1 MRLVLASLIGVS
13 LCVPAM
19 AQDDDWEKKRD
30 RFLRPESVVGTRFK
44 QEPETASETDSRQM
58 QQRLAKCVYYDSME
72 ELDTLLANSDFE
84 RIDFS
89 ATAFEPGEF
98 FDDID
103 FSRCIGRAMKSS
115 HYKMMVSMNYS
126 TLRNLLVE
134 EAYNHANKR
143 APVREEGAPLLVA
156 DRFAYTRGGPR
167 AQVMAEVSDC
177 ISYRRPD
184 LAHEFLDARPG
195 TSKETEALEA
205 LYPTL
210 LTCLETD
217 DAGNLSTSMVRRM
230 VADGMWARSYHG
242 AFASDPS
249 NTKGTE

>member
-1 MRLVLASLIGVS
+1 MKFVLGTIVGFSLAI
-13 LCVPAM
+13 PAI
-19 AQDDDWEKKRD
+19 AQDADWESKRD
-30 RFLRPESVVGTRFK
+30 RFLRPESSLGTRFK
-44 QEPETASETDSRQM
+44 QAPETASESDSRQM
-58 QQRLAKCVYYDSME
+58 QQRLAKCVYFDSRDD
-72 ELDTLLANSDFE
+72 LDTLLANSDFE

-103 FSRCIGRAMKSS
+103 FSRCIGRAMKAS
-115 HYKMMVSMNYS
+115 HYKMMVSMSYS

-134 EAYNHANKR
+134 EAYNYANDN
-143 APVREEGAPLLVA
+143 APVRAEGAPMLVA
-156 DRFAYTRGGPR
+156 DRFAYISGGPR
-167 AQVMAEVSDC
+167 ARVMAEVSDC

-184 LAHEFLDARPG
+184 LAHNLLKARPG

-217 DAGNLSTSMVRRM
+217 DAGNLSTSLVRWM

-242 AFASDPS
+242 AFAAAE
-249 NTKGTE
+249 TETADAE